1 MELSKIVNIAKGTAP
16 ADLVLKNAQ
25 LVNVFTGE
33 IYAADIAIVGSRV
46 AGLGEGY
53 EAREVIDLGGRYVC
67 PGFIDAHVHVESSL
81 VPPREFARAVLPRGV
96 TTVVTDPHEIAN
108 VLGLE
113 GIRFML
119 DDAKR
124 GPLSVYVNASSCVPS
139 TDMETSGAR
148 LEFYDLAPLLREPWV
163 LGLAEVMNYPA
174 VVSGDRRMLEKI
186 SAFDGR
192 VIDGHCPGLTGK
204 GLNAYIAA
212 GVMSD
217 HECTT
222 VEEAREKLRRGMT
235 ILIRE
240 ASGARNL
247 RPLLPVVTPE
257 NERRICFC
265 TDDRQPSDLLDEG
278 SIDHMIRVAVAEG
291 LSPVTAIRMATLNV
305 AEYFRLHDRGAIAP
319 GRRADIVVFSE
330 LRDLQP
336 ERVYRGG
343 RLVAQDGRM
352 LAWDRP
358 ARESKVRG
366 TINVDWEKVNF
377 EIPARGKRARVIGVI
392 PDQIVTRHLV
402 DDVKVDRG
410 LAVADPS
417 RDVLKMA
424 VVERHNATGN
434 VGLGFVKGLGLKRG
448 AIASTLAHDHHN
460 IVGAGAD
467 DQSMMT
473 AARAVAAAQGGMAVA
488 EGDTVIARVPL
499 PIAGLMSDQPIET
512 VRRQI
517 VDLLAAVQQLGTS
530 LHDPFTALSFLA
542 LPVIPSLK
550 LTDLGLVDVEKFQP
564 VGLFTWP
571 AWQIL
576 YAGQR
581 LLGVRPQSIQ

>member
-1 MELSKIVNIAKGTAP
+1 MDLSTIVNIAKGAAP

-25 LVNVFTGE
+25 LVNVFSGE
-33 IYAADIAIVGSRV
+33 IYATDIAIVGSRI
-46 AGLGEGY
+46 AGLGDGY
-53 EAREVIDLGGRYVC
+53 EAREMIDLSGRYVC
-67 PGFIDAHVHVESSL
+67 PGFIDAHVHLESSL

-119 DDAKR
+119 DDAKH
-124 GPLSVYVNASSCVPS
+124 GPLSVYVNAPSCVPS

-148 LEFYDLAPLLREPWV
+148 LEFYDLAPLLRDPWV
-163 LGLAEVMNYPA
+163 LGLAEVMNYPG
-174 VVSGDRRMLEKI
+174 VVGGDRRMLEKI
-186 SAFDGR
+186 SAFNGR

-204 GLNAYIAA
+204 GLNAYVAA

-247 RPLLPVVTPE
+247 RPLLPLVTPE

-291 LSPVTAIRMATLNV
+291 LNPVTAIRMATLNV
-305 AEYFRLHDRGAIAP
+305 AEYFRLRDRGAIAP
-319 GRRADIVVFSE
+319 GRRADLVVFSE
-330 LRDLQP
+330 LRDLRP

-343 RLVAQDGRM
+343 RLVAQEGRM

-366 TINVDWEKVNF
+366 TVNVDWEKVSF

-402 DDVKVDRG
+402 EDVKVDRG

-424 VVERHNATGN
+424 VVERHHATGN

-448 AIASTLAHDHHN
+448 AIASTIAHDHHN

-467 DQSMMT
+467 DHSMMT
-473 AARAVAAAQGGMAVA
+473 AARAVAATQGGMAVA

-512 VRRQI
+512 VHRQMA
-517 VDLLAAVQQLGTS
+517 DLLAAVQQLGSS

-550 LTDLGLVDVEKFQP
+550 LTDLGLVDVEKFQL
-564 VGLFTWP
+564 VGLFT
-571 AWQIL
+571 
-576 YAGQR
+576 
-581 LLGVRPQSIQ
+581 

>member
-1 MELSKIVNIAKGTAP
+1 MELSKIGNIAKGAGP

-25 LVNVFTGE
+25 LVNVFAGE

-53 EAREVIDLGGRYVC
+53 EAPEMIDLGGRYVC

-96 TTVVTDPHEIAN
+96 TTVITDPHEIAN

-119 DDAKR
+119 DDAKH
-124 GPLSVYVNASSCVPS
+124 GPLSLYVNAPSCVPS

-163 LGLAEVMNYPA
+163 LGLAEVMNYPG
-174 VVSGDRRMLEKI
+174 VVGGDQRMLEKI

-204 GLNAYIAA
+204 GLNAYVAA

-217 HECTT
+217 HECTS
-222 VEEAREKLRRGMT
+222 VEEAREKLRLGMT

-291 LSPVTAIRMATLNV
+291 LNPVTAIRMATLNV

-330 LRDLQP
+330 LRDLRP

-343 RLVAQDGRM
+343 RLVAQDNRM

-358 ARESKVRG
+358 ARESKVRS

-377 EIPARGKRARVIGVI
+377 EIPARGKRARVIGII

-402 DDVKVDRG
+402 EDVKIDRG
-410 LAVADPS
+410 LVVADPS

-448 AIASTLAHDHHN
+448 AIASTIAHDHHN
-460 IVGAGAD
+460 IVVAGAD

-473 AARAVAAAQGGMAVA
+473 AARAVAATQGGMAVA

-499 PIAGLMSDQPIET
+499 PIAGLMSDQPIEI
-512 VRRQI
+512 VHRQI
-517 VDLLAAVQQLGTS
+517 ADLLATVQQLGTS
-530 LHDPFTALSFLA
+530 LYDPFTVLSFLA

-550 LTDLGLVDVEKFQP
+550 LTDLGLVDVEKFQR
-564 VGLFTWP
+564 VDLF
-571 AWQIL
+571 I
-576 YAGQR
+576 
-581 LLGVRPQSIQ
+581 